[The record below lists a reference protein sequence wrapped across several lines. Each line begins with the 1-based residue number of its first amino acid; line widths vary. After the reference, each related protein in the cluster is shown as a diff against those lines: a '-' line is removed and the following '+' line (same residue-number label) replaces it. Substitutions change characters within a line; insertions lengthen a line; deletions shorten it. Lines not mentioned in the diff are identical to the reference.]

1 MIYNESISQNAAQLG
16 GGENAMSRKI
26 TIYDVAREAGVS
38 TATVT
43 RVTNGDSRV
52 KPATRDRVQRV
63 IDALAYTPSAS
74 AQHLEGG
81 KSRTLAI
88 VLTTVTNLYFMRIYD
103 AAYWEAEA
111 NGYSIRLFQTRD
123 NQPIS
128 HELVD
133 KLIRQRVDG
142 VLFVGSIWSTDRRDL
157 NDALAKLKLHMP
169 VAVICPPGVEL
180 DCIRIHSDLVSCSR
194 LPVRHLHAL
203 GHRRIAFIGGSMQ
216 TKDSSKRGQSFL
228 EELRSLDLPDV
239 PAYHVD
245 AGYAAEDGERAVLR
259 MLSGLEPKHWPTGIV
274 AFNDTV
280 ALGAIKQLKQMGLHL
295 PDDMAIIGCDNQ
307 FFCPYTDPP
316 LTSVDL
322 HPEELAISAVRE
334 LLIARAA
341 TARPFSIMRESTLII
356 RESCG
361 SALGHRKLD

>member
-1 MIYNESISQNAAQLG
+1 MPRSCASEK
-16 GGENAMSRKI
+16 NAMSKKA

-43 RVTNGDSRV
+43 RVTSGDPRV

-63 IDALAYTPSAS
+63 IDTLAYTPSAS

-81 KSRTLAI
+81 KSRTLAV
-88 VLTTVTNLYFMRIYD
+88 VLTTVSNLYFMRIYD

-128 HELVD
+128 RELVD

-157 NDALAKLKLHMP
+157 NDALARLKLHMP
-169 VAVICPPGVEL
+169 VAAICPPGVEL

-216 TKDSSKRGQSFL
+216 TKDSSKRGQNFL
-228 EELRSLDLPDV
+228 EELRLLDLPDD
-239 PAYHVD
+239 PAYHID
-245 AGYAAEDGERAVLR
+245 AGYDAEDGERAVLR
-259 MLSGLEPKHWPTGIV
+259 MLSALDPRRWPTGIV

-295 PDDMAIIGCDNQ
+295 PQDMAIIGCDNQ

-322 HPEELAISAVRE
+322 HPEELAISAIRE
-334 LLIARAA
+334 LLVSREA
-341 TARPFSIMRESTLII
+341 TAKSFSILRESTLIV

-361 SALGHRKLD
+361 ARLGCRKFE

>member
-1 MIYNESISQNAAQLG
+1 MTEDLILLIPDGMETLHKGFLLPYNGTEGEGVNSCSSGLFLSQGCTSCIGYING
-16 GGENAMSRKI
+16 HI
-26 TIYDVAREAGVS
+26 VVS
-38 TATVT
+38 VHLLQVCTDSHQQKALQ
-43 RVTNGDSRV
+43 RHGDDPR
-52 KPATRDRVQRV
+52 
-63 IDALAYTPSAS
+63 ALSSAS
-74 AQHLEGG
+74 GG
-81 KSRTLAI
+81 TFNTNF
-88 VLTTVTNLYFMRIYD
+88 VLTTAQGM
-103 AAYWEAEA
+103 
-111 NGYSIRLFQTRD
+111 
-123 NQPIS
+123 
-128 HELVD
+128 
-133 KLIRQRVDG
+133 
-142 VLFVGSIWSTDRRDL
+142 
-157 NDALAKLKLHMP
+157 
-169 VAVICPPGVEL
+169 
-180 DCIRIHSDLVSCSR
+180 
-194 LPVRHLHAL
+194 
-203 GHRRIAFIGGSMQ
+203 RIAFIGGSMQ